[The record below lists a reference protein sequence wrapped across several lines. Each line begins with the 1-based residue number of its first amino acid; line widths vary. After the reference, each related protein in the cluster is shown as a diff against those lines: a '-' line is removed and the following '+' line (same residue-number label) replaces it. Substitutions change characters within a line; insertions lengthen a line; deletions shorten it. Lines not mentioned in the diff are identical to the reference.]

1 MTLLVHFVVVVAVVG
16 ILWYLI
22 NNVIPMPQPARVV
35 VTVIFCLLACFYL
48 LGAFGVVDFSTVRVL
63 R

>member
-1 MTLLVHFVVVVAVVG
+1 MTSLLQFVVVVAVLG
-16 ILWYLI
+16 LLWYLV

-35 VTVIFCLLACFYL
+35 VTVIFVLLACVYL
-48 LGAFGVVDFSTVRVL
+48 LGAFGVVDFSTVRI